1 MAKGRGLVLL
11 RAVVRPLETLEDGV
25 ESNGVGT
32 HCSVLKE
39 SVNRLATSCA
49 PGGGFWGWRR
59 KGLGLRLRPCLRW
72 RRSKMASPPVLWLR
86 FRLDDFDGIRCGGE
100 VGRGPAVAGVCVSLS
115 APWAVRSAF
124 SLTKSAASP
133 EMGVDANDEV

>member
-39 SVNRLATSCA
+39 SVNRLATSGDTWGRVLGMEEKRFGA
-49 PGGGFWGWRR
+49 PT
-59 KGLGLRLRPCLRW
+59 P
-72 RRSKMASPPVLWLR
+72 SVPPVEA
-86 FRLDDFDGIRCGGE
+86 FEDGVASG
-100 VGRGPAVAGVCVSLS
+100 AVAALPVG
-115 APWAVRSAF
+115 
-124 SLTKSAASP
+124 
-133 EMGVDANDEV
+133 